1 MRPAATALALLLAAA
16 VGSGC
21 AGDNER
27 REKSGVRTPARTP
40 DDAKTGARSPD
51 MPRLPQCPAG
61 TRNCRRA
68 GGRVLYVERVDPDGG
83 GDAHVVLASRQGI
96 TAAGITVVD
105 IESRVRPARPG
116 DWVGAAGP
124 VYRGSHRQR
133 QIEATELRVR
143 RAGR

>member
-1 MRPAATALALLLAAA
+1 
-16 VGSGC
+16 
-21 AGDNER
+21 
-27 REKSGVRTPARTP
+27 
-40 DDAKTGARSPD
+40 
-51 MPRLPQCPAG
+51 
-61 TRNCRRA
+61 
-68 GGRVLYVERVDPDGG
+68 VLYVERVDPDGG